1 MENSP
6 QEPLLADC
14 SPLAPLGRTDIALGI
29 AMTTKIAIA
38 GAAGRMGQQI
48 LQDAILREA
57 EVAVT
62 GALVEV
68 ELEEGLINHLF
79 VHLDKSGATITTN
92 PNAAFA
98 GADVVIDFTLPA
110 ATADIMAAA
119 KAAGAAYVLGT
130 TGHSAEQRAAIEAAA
145 QDMPILWA
153 ANFSLGVNVLL
164 GLVEKADK
172 ALDGFDLDILELHHN
187 QKVDAPS
194 GTALALGRAA
204 AAGRGAQ
211 LDQVATYA
219 REGETGARPEGEIG
233 FATLR
238 GGDNPGEHTVM
249 LVGEGERIEL
259 SHRALDRS
267 IFAKGA
273 VTAAC
278 WLKGQP
284 AGLYGMSDVLGL

>member
-1 MENSP
+1 
-6 QEPLLADC
+6 
-14 SPLAPLGRTDIALGI
+14 
-29 AMTTKIAIA
+29 MTIKIAIA
-38 GAAGRMGQQI
+38 GASGRMGQQ
-48 LQDAILREA
+48 LLAATAAKTEA
-57 EVAVT
+57 E
-62 GALVEV
+62 L
-68 ELEEGLINHLF
+68 
-79 VHLDKSGATITTN
+79 SGAFDRAAGEGISSDMA
-92 PNAAFA
+92 AAFG

-110 ATADIMAAA
+110 ATGDIMAAA

-130 TGHSAEQRAAIEAAA
+130 TGHSPEQRSAIEAAV

-164 GLVEKADK
+164 GLVEKAAK
-172 ALDGFDLDILELHHN
+172 ALEGFDLDILELHHN

-204 AAGRGAQ
+204 AAGRKVD

-219 REGETGARPEGEIG
+219 QEGETGARPQGEIG

-249 LVGEGERIEL
+249 LVGEGERLEL

-278 WLKGQP
+278 WLKGKP